1 VLKPWQKQEWCI
13 PTVSAEF
20 VWRMEDILALY
31 AEPYDPQYPVVCVD
45 ESPYQLIGE
54 TRQPLPILPGHIA
67 RYDYEYRRMGTCNLF
82 MLFQP
87 LQGWRHV
94 KVTDRRTAKDFA
106 HCLRELVDV
115 HFPKAVVISVVMDN
129 LNTHTPAALYEAFP
143 PAEARRLLRKLDF
156 RYTPKHGSWLNMA
169 EIEFA
174 VVSKQGL
181 NQRLP
186 TQEIVRRTTETW
198 ETQRNALQATVKW
211 RFTIAKARRKL
222 KRLYPSQSLC

>member
-1 VLKPWQKQEWCI
+1 M
-13 PTVSAEF
+13 PTVSPEF
-20 VWRMEDILALY
+20 VWRMAELLGLY
-31 AEPYDPQYPVVCVD
+31 AEPYDPQYPVICVD
-45 ESPYQLIGE
+45 ESPYQLVSE
-54 TRQPLPILPGHIA
+54 ARQPLPMVPGQLL
-67 RYDYEYRRMGTCNLF
+67 RYDYEYRREGTCNLF

-106 HCLRELVDV
+106 YCMQELVDV
-115 HFPKAVVISVVMDN
+115 HFPKAAVISVVLDN

-143 PAEARRLLRKLDF
+143 PAEARRLLRKLDW

-181 NQRLP
+181 DQRLP
-186 TQEIVRRTTETW
+186 TQEMVRRTTTAW
-198 ETQRNALQATVKW
+198 ETQRNAVQATVNW

-222 KRLYPSQSLC
+222 KRLYPSQPLC